1 MAGGEIDAV
10 FYVDSSNSAN
20 ISMVVIYTVTIDGQ
34 QYTLTETLQL
44 DEFPPCKK

>member
-44 DEFPPCKK
+44 DEFPPWKK